1 MDALDYFVIGFVTL
15 FILTLIAYIF
25 YGIGRDFHDA
35 YQNHLVD
42 EFEQARKE
50 IYYLKVKLRETE
62 YSREAIKNSH
72 AHLAKLHNEQIDTI
86 LRLKNELAE
95 NESSYKKIMC
105 DYNNFSE
112 YHIKTVSDALKM
124 NLDNE
129 GLISENKT
137 LRDSEVKNKNRIK
150 ELESA
155 CDRKNERI
163 KNLEEVVLDLRIIV
177 RDLKKQILDEKLS
190 SEEFNTLKKEG

>member
-1 MDALDYFVIGFVTL
+1 MDALDYFVIGFVIL

-50 IYYLKVKLRETE
+50 IYYLKVELRETE

-72 AHLAKLHNEQIDTI
+72 AHLAKLHNEQIDKIT
-86 LRLKNELAE
+86 RLKNELAE
-95 NESSYKKIMC
+95 NER
-105 DYNNFSE
+105 
-112 YHIKTVSDALKM
+112 LK
-124 NLDNE
+124 
-129 GLISENKT
+129 
-137 LRDSEVKNKNRIK
+137 DSEAKNKNRIK

-163 KNLEEVVLDLRIIV
+163 IDLEQSHERKDERIKNLEEVVLDLRICV
-177 RDLKKQILDEKLS
+177 RALKKQLLNEKLS